1 MNKIKQRLSAIPI
14 VRAVIL
20 GVLIAATTTV
30 AAQEDGDSAAAPRT
44 RHFSVGIMA
53 GLDRNYHIVNMS
65 YMADMKYD
73 KFRTGTAFGIR
84 LGYSPW
90 KWLSFNLGAVLLQ
103 KNYHMDHVF
112 QYYRLYYSLPT
123 TTTNEYINVPLEMK
137 LSVGRTVKIHAFG
150 GIYGGYWLK
159 SHRKG
164 VTYSFSN
171 EREYTFDDDVEFND
185 KRDNRIDKG
194 FTWGAGLSGKI
205 KDRIEVGVEVRWYY
219 GVDDIQ
225 KPYMRNLNPR
235 YNTTITF
242 QAVVAYWL

>member
-30 AAQEDGDSAAAPRT
+30 AAQEDGDSAVVPRT

-112 QYYRLYYSLPT
+112 QYYRLYYSLLT

-137 LSVGRTVKIHAFG
+137 LSDMLSVV
-150 GIYGGYWLK
+150 
-159 SHRKG
+159 
-164 VTYSFSN
+164 
-171 EREYTFDDDVEFND
+171 YTAA
-185 KRDNRIDKG
+185 IG
-194 FTWGAGLSGKI
+194 
-205 KDRIEVGVEVRWYY
+205 
-219 GVDDIQ
+219 
-225 KPYMRNLNPR
+225 
-235 YNTTITF
+235 
-242 QAVVAYWL
+242 

>member
-1 MNKIKQRLSAIPI
+1 MHIKHFSSPLLLRTILLAWIVVVPAVLSA
-14 VRAVIL
+14 
-20 GVLIAATTTV
+20 
-30 AAQEDGDSAAAPRT
+30 QEETMPKPRT
-44 RHFSVGIMA
+44 RHFSFGITA
-53 GLDRNYHIVNMS
+53 GFDRNYHIVDMS

-73 KFRTGTAFGIR
+73 KFRTGSAFGIR

-112 QYYRLYYSLPT
+112 QYYSLYYSLPT
-123 TTTNEYINVPLEMK
+123 TTTNEYINVPLEMR
-137 LSVGRTVKIHAFG
+137 LSVGRAVKIHAFG
-150 GIYGGYWLK
+150 GVYGGYWLK

-171 EREYTFDDDVEFND
+171 DREYSFDDDVEFND

-205 KDRIEVGVEVRWYY
+205 KDRIEVGAEIRWYY
-219 GVDDIQ
+219 GIEDIQ